1 MSHLFNFRPA
11 GKWGKEVFD
20 IKEDHCTNEYSLMSV
35 DDSQVMDSDKILGIS
50 PTGGM
55 MKVIIARLATEVQAS
70 SPFFD
75 DKLTVSFYSISHPTL
90 SPLKLG
96 RCYAFKWM
104 DPEAECMDDDD
115 LASLEDQTLG
125 IYNHSDDKVYVLYVD
140 RHSNLH
146 DDEEGPTK
154 KSAAF
159 EPLYFGDK
167 EHEVKDPRAATDL
180 WIATLSLDR
189 LKKTGQGKTGY
200 ERQLKDDSW
209 KNCHSYKEVLD
220 AASEEAGVDMYDE
233 FLNHP
238 EKFPTISAMGDKA
251 FIKRRASGKTDVKPR
266 KSLKVG

>member
-1 MSHLFNFRPA
+1 MSHLLTFKPA
-11 GKWGKEVFD
+11 GKWGKEVFE
-20 IKEDHCTNEYSLMSV
+20 ITEDHCTVEYCLMSV
-35 DDSQVMDSDKILGIS
+35 DESQVMDNDVILGIS

-55 MKVIIARLATEVQAS
+55 MKVMISRLSNEEQAL

-75 DKLTVSFYSISHPTL
+75 DKQIVPFYSVSHPTL
-90 SPLKLG
+90 SPLKIG

-104 DPEAECMDDDD
+104 DPEAECMDEND
-115 LASLEDQTLG
+115 LEALEDQTLG
-125 IYNHSDDKVYVLYVD
+125 IYKHSNDKVYVLYVD
-140 RHSNLH
+140 RHSNVNE
-146 DDEEGPTK
+146 DEEGPSK

-220 AASEEAGVDMYDE
+220 AASDEAGVDMYDE

-251 FIKRRASGKTDVKPR
+251 FIKRRVAQKTEPKKKAS
-266 KSLKVG
+266 KVI